1 MAVLTPEQVLAALTR
16 RWTNSQ
22 ALAGKLKAETSQ
34 VLRILKKLQEQSLV
48 ESQKVKGRLEWR
60 LASGEAQRLRRIKT
74 ESKAFEEEQ
83 KTPDNVKEDLHKI
96 GSDLY
101 QLLAKGEFPQ
111 IQLPSRS
118 ITNIQFDRQV
128 GQYVLAG
135 KTVARSSRN
144 VGQIR
149 SFSQL
154 IWVMRF
160 INELLGASKSSTLR
174 DIYYSSEAFGVKFAN
189 QSESDEAITDVE
201 AKLRAPREVFRV
213 FPEERAAIYGDLTV
227 EYVAP
232 PKYAGR
238 QVNLL
243 GNPDGFMIGPYLS
256 SAKFIDC
263 KADKVIAIECLDP
276 STLVQQA
283 DGNIARIDSLAPT
296 AVVAADLT
304 HQRVVSAEAAA
315 VIRRPATADDPV
327 CLIRTGGMSLEATRR
342 HLLFILTEDG
352 ICCKRVGELKV
363 GDWIAEARRIRVH
376 TAPQTVPSLDAV
388 HQCRITRAGQEFLA
402 ATRQARGLSQRALAE
417 RTGTSQTTVGRIEK
431 GTQEPKREILEAIL
445 STLNLGPEQFFQQY
459 VNRCSPR
466 SKLVRLPQTVT
477 PALGQMLGYLLGDGN
492 IVCSSHHYW
501 TALTDS
507 NREIL
512 EYYRGLGKQVFGLE
526 GEIRASGRQRL
537 FFCSAPLARCLQ
549 ENLSELFLR
558 SPARDISPC
567 ILRSPLTVTAKFLRG
582 LYDAE
587 GYIGPHDVVLRM
599 GSSSVVQKTQMLLL
613 RHEIK
618 AHVTK
623 AATSKTENFRY
634 SLQITER
641 DSLHRFRES
650 IGFSHPE
657 KQQRLDNMIT
667 ALQGKKQRPNRPPF
681 PPVVRRVIRRK
692 FRERGLRIP
701 SKFYGEDRGVS
712 MQLLE
717 EAIFILG
724 RDSDLEKLRDSDLMW
739 SKVRELTISENQPS
753 EVWDIT
759 VPGPA
764 SFVANG
770 IITHNCG
777 GMFTRFVEDGVNET
791 HNAILIHTGGQ
802 APRSARR
809 IIRRLRYE
817 LNLPTYLFVDGDP
830 WGCHIS
836 QVIISGSAQAAHLRG
851 LATPDAIWLGVW
863 ASDIQK
869 YHLPSDA
876 LTDTDRKRTQELL
889 RDPRYQSQF
898 WQKELKLFLEHG
910 RKAEQQ
916 AFSRFGLSYVTKEY
930 LPAKFA
936 EIQKLKKQGIL

>member
-1 MAVLTPEQVLAALTR
+1 MAVPTPEQVLAALTR

-34 VLRILKKLQEQSLV
+34 VLRILKKLQEQGLV
-48 ESQKVKGRLEWR
+48 ESQKVKARLEWR

-118 ITNIQFDRQV
+118 ITNIQFDRQL

-189 QSESDEAITDVE
+189 QGESDEAITDVE
-201 AKLRAPREVFRV
+201 AKLRAPREAFRV

-232 PKYAGR
+232 PKYVGR

-256 SAKFIDC
+256 SAKFINC
-263 KADKVIAIECLDP
+263 KADKVIAIE
-276 STLVQQA
+276 
-283 DGNIARIDSLAPT
+283 
-296 AVVAADLT
+296 
-304 HQRVVSAEAAA
+304 
-315 VIRRPATADDPV
+315 
-327 CLIRTGGMSLEATRR
+327 
-342 HLLFILTEDG
+342 
-352 ICCKRVGELKV
+352 
-363 GDWIAEARRIRVH
+363 
-376 TAPQTVPSLDAV
+376 
-388 HQCRITRAGQEFLA
+388 
-402 ATRQARGLSQRALAE
+402 
-417 RTGTSQTTVGRIEK
+417 
-431 GTQEPKREILEAIL
+431 
-445 STLNLGPEQFFQQY
+445 
-459 VNRCSPR
+459 
-466 SKLVRLPQTVT
+466 
-477 PALGQMLGYLLGDGN
+477 
-492 IVCSSHHYW
+492 
-501 TALTDS
+501 
-507 NREIL
+507 
-512 EYYRGLGKQVFGLE
+512 
-526 GEIRASGRQRL
+526 
-537 FFCSAPLARCLQ
+537 
-549 ENLSELFLR
+549 
-558 SPARDISPC
+558 
-567 ILRSPLTVTAKFLRG
+567 
-582 LYDAE
+582 
-587 GYIGPHDVVLRM
+587 
-599 GSSSVVQKTQMLLL
+599 
-613 RHEIK
+613 
-618 AHVTK
+618 
-623 AATSKTENFRY
+623 
-634 SLQITER
+634 
-641 DSLHRFRES
+641 
-650 IGFSHPE
+650 
-657 KQQRLDNMIT
+657 
-667 ALQGKKQRPNRPPF
+667 
-681 PPVVRRVIRRK
+681 
-692 FRERGLRIP
+692 
-701 SKFYGEDRGVS
+701 
-712 MQLLE
+712 
-717 EAIFILG
+717 
-724 RDSDLEKLRDSDLMW
+724 
-739 SKVRELTISENQPS
+739 
-753 EVWDIT
+753 
-759 VPGPA
+759 
-764 SFVANG
+764 
-770 IITHNCG
+770 CG

-869 YHLPSDA
+869 YNLPSDA